1 MICKVRLNKINSD
14 FIHIMV
20 KDKKTDTIKDLT
32 DKEVIEKI
40 IQKGEKELLEI
51 IYERYATKVFH
62 KCISLI
68 KNREIA
74 KDLAHDIMIKIFLSL
89 SKFKGKSAFSLW
101 VHSITYNHCMDYL
114 RKKKKLKYES
124 YVEKDYEHLTND
136 TTQKEEAIL
145 MELQLT
151 QLEEVFVELHA
162 EEKLILLMRYQDGMS
177 IKQIGQTLN
186 LGESAVKMRLKRSRD
201 RLAKLLNK

>member
-1 MICKVRLNKINSD
+1 
-14 FIHIMV
+14 MV